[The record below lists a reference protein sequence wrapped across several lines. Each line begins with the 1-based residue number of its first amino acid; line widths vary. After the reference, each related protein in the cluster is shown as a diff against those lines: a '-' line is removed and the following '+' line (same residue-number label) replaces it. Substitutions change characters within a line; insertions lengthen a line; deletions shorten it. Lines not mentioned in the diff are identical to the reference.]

1 MSDPFSNKEYGDYF
15 EALSRRVGEEK
26 TPSSYTPQPRN
37 PVAPKAKK
45 RRKIRIRPAFLAA
58 MSLTVVLILVFTV
71 LLSAAAKPKK
81 EEEKPEAVA
90 VETDVPEPVKK
101 ERISFKEAENMQEA
115 PADNDAESM
124 IIINSDTCEI
134 IAEREA
140 KKKMYPAS
148 TTKIMTVLVAAEQT
162 ENFDDTFTMTQDIT
176 DAMYIAEATVAG
188 FSVNEEVTITDLL
201 YGTILSSG
209 GDAAI
214 GLARKIAGSEEAFV
228 RLMNRKAEEMGLEN
242 THFTNVTGL
251 HDPEHYTTAYDMAV
265 ILKSALEIPICKEV
279 LSTYIHVTN
288 RTPQHPEGIKLHAT
302 LFDMMY
308 GTEPETA
315 TILGGKTGF
324 VNESGYCI
332 ASYGANN
339 ETKTEYIVVTMK
351 NSGRWPAVHGQ
362 IAIYKQFAK

>member
-1 MSDPFSNKEYGDYF
+1 MSDPFSNKDYGAYF
-15 EALSRRVGEEK
+15 EALSRQIGEEK
-26 TPSSYTPQPRN
+26 SAPVRISQPQKT
-37 PVAPKAKK
+37 VTPKAEK
-45 RRKIRIRPAFLAA
+45 RHKTRIRPAALAGIA
-58 MSLTVVLILVFTV
+58 LTLTLIIVFTV
-71 LLSAAAKPKK
+71 LLSAGGKKPAEEQKSREAAAS
-81 EEEKPEAVA
+81 EEK
-90 VETDVPEPVKK
+90 VETVKK
-101 ERISFKEAENMQEA
+101 KIISFKAAENMQEA
-115 PADNDAESM
+115 PADNDAQSM
-124 IIINSDTCEI
+124 IIVNSDTCEI
-134 IAEREA
+134 IAQRQPDQ
-140 KKKMYPAS
+140 KMYPAS

-188 FSVNEEVTITDLL
+188 FSANEHVTVTDLL

-228 RLMNRKAEEMGLEN
+228 GLMNQKAKEIGLKN

-251 HDPEHYTTAYDMAV
+251 YDPEHYTTAYDMAV
-265 ILKSALEIPICKEV
+265 ILKNALEIPICKEV

-288 RTPQHPEGIKLHAT
+288 PTPQHPEGIKLHAT

-332 ASYGANN
+332 ASYGSHN

-362 IAIYKQFAK
+362 IALYKQFAK